1 MANMKEAPA
10 AVYNML
16 RNKAR
21 DMGHAAADL
30 PDALWDKYSR
40 MVYKHDVL
48 KDSKL
53 IITEYMMGRLSPAEL
68 AETMAENDALR
79 YTVSDIC
86 RMRLE
91 PADID
96 IQHNGKYID
105 LAAGAKTFWSEMKVP
120 IPSEIDA
127 ARDLRNI
134 YYGIEAGKA
143 SAGQKVTETEALE
156 EEPAQEKEP
165 KRSIREVI
173 RDMKQAAARKG
184 VEILTPIANGESEKT
199 EESGL
204 SPKQVIE
211 AYQKQLV
218 DQKTKEIENI
228 TMSAE
233 ASRDKALAE
242 AERISALKSAGVS
255 EEKAGEIAKKP
266 QAPDNLKS
274 NFTPEELNS
283 NMDDQIA
290 EILDQIQKHASRDL
304 KAQKSAAETTKE
316 STEETGKEKR
326 LRKGYVSGQFEGEE
340 VRFKGSW
347 STHKFSDEEVQ
358 KLLAGETIS
367 FAYESKSG
375 DEKTVYGKLEHQT
388 HEGREFFGFKA
399 NFADK
404 AVNVSNDAS
413 KGDDSVFSAWDEALA
428 LGDPPPEEEGL
439 PPAMTAERLEQLFS
453 ESSETNDVTLTSEDV
468 SAIDDGGLCFSR

>member
-10 AVYNML
+10 AVYDML

-143 SAGQKVTETEALE
+143 SAGQKVMEMEASE
-156 EEPAQEKEP
+156 EETVQEKEP
-165 KRSIREVI
+165 RRSIREVI

-184 VEILTPIANGESEKT
+184 VEILTPIANGESEEAK
-199 EESGL
+199 ELKESGL
-204 SPKQVIE
+204 SPEQVIE
-211 AYQKQLV
+211 AYQKQVV
-218 DQKTKEIENI
+218 DQRTKEIENI

-304 KAQKSAAETTKE
+304 RDQKVQKPAAETTK
-316 STEETGKEKR
+316 ETGKEKR

-404 AVNVSNDAS
+404 AVETS
-413 KGDDSVFSAWDEALA
+413 KGDDSLFNAWDEALA
-428 LGDPPPEEEGL
+428 MGDPPPEEEGL

-453 ESSETNDVTLTSEDV
+453 ESSEKADDVTLTSEDV
-468 SAIDDGGLCFSR
+468 SAIDDGGLCFSK